1 MADYNKEPVS
11 EEMDE
16 IIDELNQEIDE
27 GEQTSESAVSELL
40 DDIEEIET
48 EEDRKADETEEEG
61 LAETL
66 REEAAEELPAD
77 SDDSDGSVEETI
89 EIENTDA
96 EESAENAEP
105 AEEKEAEEGSGAPE
119 LPSIEQLEKELSKE
133 RYRTNYGQVL
143 KSTIFYLLVVAA
155 VAVIIAVF
163 IMPVL
168 QISGT
173 SMTDTLDD
181 GDIVVAVSTKK
192 FETGEVIAFYFNN
205 NILIKRVIA
214 KAGDWVDIDEDGNVY
229 VNGQLLDEPYVTE
242 KAFGD
247 CNIKLP
253 YQVPD
258 GRFFIMGDHRE
269 TSVDSRNSSIGCVS
283 EEMMVG
289 RLLIRV
295 WPLNKI
301 KIVK

>member
-1 MADYNKEPVS
+1 MAEYENEKLS
-11 EEMDE
+11 EEVGE
-16 IIDELNQEIDE
+16 IIDEVNQELDE
-27 GEQTSESAVSELL
+27 GEAPAENAVSELM
-40 DDIEEIET
+40 EEIEEVEA
-48 EEDRKADETEEEG
+48 EEDKMADESEEEG

-66 REEAAEELPAD
+66 KEEAVSTEEDSQENTEAAED
-77 SDDSDGSVEETI
+77 SEGNTETEKSEE
-89 EIENTDA
+89 ESEAAEAEGEDA
-96 EESAENAEP
+96 EAEDKP
-105 AEEKEAEEGSGAPE
+105 VE
-119 LPSIEQLEKELSKE
+119 LPSIELLEKELSKE
-133 RYRTNYGQVL
+133 KYRTNYAQVL

-181 GDIVVAVSTKK
+181 GDIVLAISTKK
-192 FETGEVIAFYFNN
+192 FETGDVIAFYYNN

-214 KAGDWVDIDEDGNVY
+214 KAGDWVDIDQNGEVY
-229 VNGQLLDEPYVTE
+229 VNGQHLDEPYVTD

-253 YQVPD
+253 YQVPE
-258 GRFFIMGDHRE
+258 GRLFIMGDHRE
-269 TSVDSRNSSIGCVS
+269 TSVDSRNKSIGCVS

-289 RLLIRV
+289 RLLFRV
-295 WPLNKI
+295 WPLNEI
-301 KIVK
+301 KVVK